1 MKAKLT
7 GDVVR
12 VLRYAYDHRSGHVNI
27 NELLI
32 NILADEKGISN
43 RVLELLGIDRTQV
56 AGELSSVSDNGKR
69 RPGNRADSDAQRIMK
84 AAISEAREMGHD
96 YVGTEHVF
104 LGILRD
110 NDTPAAAVL
119 DDFGLDVRSA
129 RKAVSFV
136 LNEEL
141 DED

>member
-43 RVLELLGIDRTQV
+43 RVLELLGIDRTV
-56 AGELSSVSDNGKR
+56 EVPSDLARRTELSVG
-69 RPGNRADSDAQRIMK
+69 QWE
-84 AAISEAREMGHD
+84 AAPRQSG
-96 YVGTEHVF
+96 
-104 LGILRD
+104 
-110 NDTPAAAVL
+110 
-119 DDFGLDVRSA
+119 
-129 RKAVSFV
+129 
-136 LNEEL
+136 
-141 DED
+141 